1 MAKGVPLTAEQ
12 KAKMAAG
19 ARAER
24 DRRAARFIER
34 RDRPKTAE
42 PASVAASVEPDLAF
56 DKPDEGLPFDHN
68 LADFERQAIA
78 EGILTLEDILAV
90 RIEAKAKVILE
101 QRSAAKKKLVDQV
114 VERERRTAGL
124 IPAETE
130 RQKWLDEIV
139 TYTVRLPKQG
149 PRDLP
154 EHRVDGRVF
163 TNGRSYDISRAQYLS
178 LIDTEQRAWHHQAQ
192 FLGQSKTY
200 YDELLGSMVY
210 QGGVA
215 RGSGGMA

>member
-68 LADFERQAIA
+68 LADFERQA
-78 EGILTLEDILAV
+78 
-90 RIEAKAKVILE
+90 KAKVMLE